1 MSALFEAMMA
11 AMLLMVLPTLATGT
25 IPSMMKAAVA
35 SGTAPMGDFSKVSI
49 VDHKVPSPGPGELL
63 IQVNASSVNPV
74 DWKIIETNFD
84 ESTVN
89 PLHFPHVLGFDV
101 SGVVVKVGEGCSR
114 LKVGDAVWAD
124 LGKLWPL
131 RGGGELGAYAEYAL
145 ADESQVSIKPE
156 ILSFVQAAS
165 LPLVAL
171 TTLQAYRK
179 AGAPFTSYS
188 NLTVVV
194 TSGSGGTGH
203 VGVQMAKHAYGAKHV
218 IAAAGPDSIDFV
230 KSLGADVVVDYTK
243 ENIFDTLAND
253 TVDVVYDNYGAK
265 GTADK
270 ALRVLRKGGVFIF
283 LPGKGAAVSKHTK
296 DGVKQINFGLVDS
309 SDYRDLDALT
319 SMVTQG
325 QLKPHVQEIFTLDDL
340 VSAFNV
346 SLAGKVVGKLGI
358 QI

>member
-1 MSALFEAMMA
+1 MAFTMFTGMLFPLAIITDI
-11 AMLLMVLPTLATGT
+11 PT
-25 IPSMMKAAVA
+25 SMKAVVV
-35 SGTAPMGDFSKVSI
+35 SGTAPMGDFSKVVI
-49 VDHKVPSPGPGELL
+49 AQHAVPSPGHGEVL

-74 DWKIIETNFD
+74 DWKIIETNFA
-84 ESTVN
+84 ESTIN
-89 PLHFPHVLGFDV
+89 PVHFPHIIGFDV
-101 SGVVVKVGEGCSR
+101 AGVIVKLGEGCSR

-131 RGGGELGAYAEYAL
+131 RGGELGAYAEYAL
-145 ADESQVSIKPE
+145 ADESQVSIKPDK
-156 ILSFVQAAS
+156 LSFVEAAS

-171 TTLQAYRK
+171 TTLQVYRK
-179 AGAPFTSYS
+179 AGAPFSSYS

-203 VGVQMAKHAYGAKHV
+203 VGVQMAKHVYGAKRV
-218 IAAAGPDSIDFV
+218 VAAAGPDSIDFV

-243 ENIFDTLAND
+243 HNIFDTLSND
-253 TVDVVYDNYGAK
+253 SVDVVYDNYGAK

-283 LPGKGAAVSKHTK
+283 LPGKGATVSKHHK
-296 DGVKQINFGLVDS
+296 DSVKQINFGLVDP
-309 SDYRDLDALT
+309 SDYRDLDDLT
-319 SMVTQG
+319 TMIDRG
-325 QLKPHVQEIFTLDDL
+325 QLKPHVQENFPLDEI

-358 QI
+358 QV